1 MNLQCM
7 SWFLRNGLSLW
18 LFCYGTFPWSN
29 RFKSKRTTNARKS
42 VGIKLSILT
51 VLCLRVA
58 LCRINLMT
66 FSFGMFIVSAG
77 RCLMFVECCFLC
89 SHLNSSTNSM
99 CAIFYFRLVVS
110 HQFKAA
116 AVIFFNVYIFFFIP
130 SYWIL
135 RLLVLLPMPLFPH
148 FATFFLFH
156 LFFFLLVFVLF
167 RVFFLV
173 FFSSYWTIFC
183 SSVHRILWSL
193 VNWLEL

>member
-1 MNLQCM
+1 MKKRTQWNWCSHVPNMNLQCM

-51 VLCLRVA
+51 VLCLHVA

-116 AVIFFNVYIFFFIP
+116 AVIFFNVYIFFSFRLIE
-130 SYWIL
+130 YWDCWCCYRCLFFHTL
-135 RLLVLLPMPLFPH
+135 RL
-148 FATFFLFH
+148 FFYFIY
-156 LFFFLLVFVLF
+156 FFLLVFVLF
-167 RVFFLV
+167 RVFF
-173 FFSSYWTIFC
+173 
-183 SSVHRILWSL
+183 
-193 VNWLEL
+193 